1 MPAKF
6 VGTYQ
11 RALDAKCRL
20 LLPPSYLQALG
31 LDDNEEGNTCAGS
44 FWLTSFYGRLV
55 AYRPEHWLNTV
66 EQLCKIRLPSQKLSN
81 FKTKLIGLAQE
92 LTPDAQGRVR
102 IPQSL
107 MREAGLHKEVV
118 LVGILDKFEIWD
130 QERFDAVPLEDVT
143 DELAA
148 SGIEISL

>member
-1 MPAKF
+1 MPGQF
-6 VGTYQ
+6 IGTYQ
-11 RALDAKCRL
+11 RALDAKGRL
-20 LLPPSYLQALG
+20 LLPPAFLQALDASG
-31 LDDNEEGNTCAGS
+31 DDESQRGS
-44 FWLTSFYGRLV
+44 FWLTALYGRLT
-55 AYRPEHWLNTV
+55 AYMPEHWQNTV

-92 LTPDAQGRVR
+92 LIPDAQGRVR

-107 MREAGLHKEVV
+107 MREAGLRKDIV